1 MDNID
6 TNIEAKNVTEI
17 GNVNLQQ
24 NSYFQ
29 DSAGN
34 PCLRRKLGTILVGMG
49 LAMGLVLFG
58 WGLHEPGKDFE
69 TSYQV
74 FTSFLLAGGSLV
86 GINVVENIK
95 GLLGRK

>member
-1 MDNID
+1 
-6 TNIEAKNVTEI
+6 
-17 GNVNLQQ
+17 
-24 NSYFQ
+24 
-29 DSAGN
+29 
-34 PCLRRKLGTILVGMG
+34 MG